1 MATTIHGYYQELA
14 MTYLQERN
22 MPISIGNP
30 KFETFLEAMTV
41 YLMVKQE
48 RVRASF
54 SETPSL
60 MKWAIPKYTHH
71 IYEKAIKEDTV
82 EAFWQNYTIEL
93 NYFSA
98 CMLLGRTPYT

>member
-41 YLMVKQE
+41 CFDVQDDGK
-48 RVRASF
+48 
-54 SETPSL
+54 
-60 MKWAIPKYTHH
+60 
-71 IYEKAIKEDTV
+71 TV
-82 EAFWQNYTIEL
+82 
-93 NYFSA
+93 
-98 CMLLGRTPYT
+98 MLFPNL